1 MCVSVLVCVCS
12 HFVSLEHSKHLKLKA
27 KGHLLGVSKKFNG
40 CFKDVLRVFQEDSW
54 CMALIAVTRSEGV
67 FFVVL
72 AVFL

>member
-27 KGHLLGVSKKFNG
+27 KGHLLGVSREFNG

-54 CMALIAVTRSEGV
+54 CMALIAVT
-67 FFVVL
+67 
-72 AVFL
+72 